1 MIFSEQI
8 DALLHLSHSLLY
20 LGMDGS
26 PIYSDGFVRLNS
38 ETFHLCNQLYDGGL
52 HGDTPE
58 EEASLC
64 LALLLGYNATLCDHG
79 DKQQRIQH
87 VLEHSWTVL
96 SNLAD
101 SLLKVRLLTYCY
113 SECYEEELADQ
124 AHSII
129 ATWSADT
136 LTNEQQEIIDEL
148 QNIEDNPYPWE
159 YID

>member
-1 MIFSEQI
+1 MHFSEQI
-8 DALLHLSHSLLY
+8 DALLRLSHNLLY

-26 PIYSDGFVRLNS
+26 PIYSDELARMSG
-38 ETFHLCNQLYDGGL
+38 ETFRLCNELYDGGL
-52 HGDTPE
+52 HGASPE

-79 DKQQRIQH
+79 DRQQRIQQ
-87 VLEHSWTVL
+87 VLEHSWKVL
-96 SNLAD
+96 PHMSD
-101 SLLKVRLLTYCY
+101 PLLKVRLLTYCY

-124 AHSII
+124 AHAII
-129 ATWSADT
+129 ATWNADQ
-136 LTNEQQEIIDEL
+136 LTSDQKEIIEEL